1 MGKEILWDKI
11 TWGENDDY
19 VAFAFGDFDSKAM
32 GIIRTSS
39 SNRYSHDLSAPTKDI
54 TAEIPGGDGQYYF
67 GTTYNPKQFVVDFA
81 FEGLTKRQLRAMKA
95 AFAGKEL
102 RELCFAEASNRIY
115 MAKVT
120 GQPNI
125 KALCFGNGSEE
136 VLKGEGSIQFTAYWP
151 YAREKY
157 PVVYTNE
164 GKGIPYIENEG
175 DIPAHFVLSCEGAV
189 TSENETMEIKVGDL
203 SIKIGEAYD
212 LKWDSRTGIVS
223 AKFSIDGNQVEKA
236 IEYEGNSLGG
246 IPVGGSNVCK
256 IPDGATLTYYQWY
269 Y

>member
-19 VAFAFGDFDSKAM
+19 IAFAFGDFDSKAM

-81 FEGLTKRQLRAMKA
+81 FDGLTKRQLRAMKA

-151 YAREKY
+151 YAREKS
-157 PVVYTNE
+157 PVVYVND
-164 GKGIPYIENEG
+164 GDGIPYIENEG
-175 DIPAHFVLSCEGAV
+175 DIPAHFVLSCNIEA
-189 TSENETMEIKVGDL
+189 IKDNPVNISIGNL
-203 SIKIGEAYD
+203 SITIKETIED

-223 AKFSIDGNQVEKA
+223 AKFTIDGKEVEKA

-246 IPVGGSNVCK
+246 IPVGGSNICVMPK
-256 IPDGATLTYYQWY
+256 DATLTYYQWY